1 MRILKIALVAIVSSF
16 LMVISSNAVEKRI
29 GIAAGFTSVNA
40 TGTETLKD
48 TAVKSDSDAG
58 ANAIIPSIFVELATD
73 NGFGLGLEHVPGSTD
88 VNSKVRSRTLQ
99 QGGAGG
105 AGSTGNDTGT
115 NKASAEIDGLTSIY
129 VIKTF
134 GSGFFVKAGQT
145 STTVNTKETLSSGS
159 TYKNVDVDGMVLGLG
174 INKTTD
180 TGFFYRVSGEYTDYD
195 SIKLTSEVADAVS
208 GTSNTISADV
218 DTVAFKLAIGKAF

>member
-88 VNSKVRSRTLQ
+88 VNSKVRSRTLDH
-99 QGGAGG
+99 AG
-105 AGSTGNDTGT
+105 TGTDSGT

-145 STTVNTKETLSSGS
+145 TTTVNTKETLSSGS

-208 GTSNTISADV
+208 GTRNTVSADV

>member
-1 MRILKIALVAIVSSF
+1 MRILKIALVAVVSSF

-40 TGTETLKD
+40 SGTETLKD

-58 ANAIIPSIFVELATD
+58 ANAIIPSIFVELAGD

-88 VNSKVRSRTLQ
+88 VNSKVRSRTLDH
-99 QGGAGG
+99 AG
-105 AGSTGNDTGT
+105 TGTDSGT

-208 GTSNTISADV
+208 GTTNTVSADV

>member
-1 MRILKIALVAIVSSF
+1 MKILKIALVALISSF
-16 LMVISSNAVEKRI
+16 LMVVSSNAIEKRI
-29 GIAAGFTSVNA
+29 GIAAGYTSVNA
-40 TGTETLKD
+40 SGTETLKD
-48 TAVKSDSDAG
+48 TGVKSISEAA
-58 ANAIIPSIFVELATD
+58 ANTVIPSIFVELATE
-73 NGFGLGLEHVPGSTD
+73 NGFGLGLEHVPGTAD
-88 VNSKVRSRTLQ
+88 LNSKTRSRTHP
-99 QGGAGG
+99 GG
-105 AGSTGNDTGT
+105 TGNDSGT
-115 NKASAEIDGLTSIY
+115 NTASAEIDGLTSIY

-134 GSGFFVKAGQT
+134 ESGFFVKAGQT
-145 STTVNTKETLSSGS
+145 TTTVNTKEVLSSGS

-174 INKTTD
+174 INRTTD

>member
-1 MRILKIALVAIVSSF
+1 MKILKIALVAIVSSF

-40 TGTETLKD
+40 SGTETLKD

-58 ANAIIPSIFVELATD
+58 ANAIIPSIFVELAAD

-88 VNSKVRSRTLQ
+88 VNSKVRSRTLDH
-99 QGGAGG
+99 AG
-105 AGSTGNDTGT
+105 TGTDSGT

-145 STTVNTKETLSSGS
+145 TTTVNTKETLSSGS

-208 GTSNTISADV
+208 GTTNTVSADV

>member
-1 MRILKIALVAIVSSF
+1 MKILKIALVAIVSSF

-40 TGTETLKD
+40 SGTETLKD

-58 ANAIIPSIFVELATD
+58 ANAIIPSIFVELAAD

-88 VNSKVRSRTLQ
+88 VNSKVRSRTLDH
-99 QGGAGG
+99 AG
-105 AGSTGNDTGT
+105 TGTDSGT

-145 STTVNTKETLSSGS
+145 TTTVNTKETLSSGS

-195 SIKLTSEVADAVS
+195 
-208 GTSNTISADV
+208 
-218 DTVAFKLAIGKAF
+218 